1 MFVQYNCDLPPDPK
15 YFRESTFNSF
25 PDKQER
31 VNFLNKFYQCL
42 MAGRMPHKCPKLV
55 VAGPKDSGK
64 TTWLSVLTGVI
75 SARYIATVTKEKQ
88 FSMQMISEDTQL
100 VFIDEWSPDTL
111 QSDAAKVTL
120 QGGLMPVAKKNQQ
133 PDLID
138 NRAPFSLPPMMSLIL
153 ERMTRTCA
161 EEFVFLTRSQSK
173 ITN

>member
-15 YFRESTFNSF
+15 YFQESIFNSF
-25 PDKQER
+25 PDKQGR
-31 VNFLNKFYQCL
+31 VNFLDKFYQCL

-75 SARYIATVTKEKQ
+75 SPRYIATVTKGKQ

-111 QSDAAKVTL
+111 
-120 QGGLMPVAKKNQQ
+120 
-133 PDLID
+133 
-138 NRAPFSLPPMMSLIL
+138 
-153 ERMTRTCA
+153 
-161 EEFVFLTRSQSK
+161 
-173 ITN
+173 